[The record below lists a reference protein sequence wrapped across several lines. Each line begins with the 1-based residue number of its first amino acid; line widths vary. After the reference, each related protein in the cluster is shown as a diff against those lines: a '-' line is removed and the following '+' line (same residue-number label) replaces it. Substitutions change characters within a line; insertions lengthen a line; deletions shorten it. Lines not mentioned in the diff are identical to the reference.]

1 MPAPSLSTEVHR
13 ISEFQAHLPAATS
26 LLIGVVTGGL
36 GLTVLWAVT
45 RHLNTIAHEGA
56 HAVMGSSVGGR
67 VGSVRLMRGGTGET
81 SVAGG
86 SRVMVGFA
94 GYLGPS
100 LFGLGA
106 AKLISFGHIVA
117 VLWAAL
123 LALAVLLPL
132 LRNAFGFASVIVT
145 GVLIFLAARYA
156 AVGVQVIVAYVIAWF
171 LLLSGVRVV
180 IEHGTDAA
188 DAGNLRK
195 WTRLPPGVW
204 TGLWL
209 AGTVASLV
217 AGIVLLT

>member
-1 MPAPSLSTEVHR
+1 MPAPLSTEVHR
-13 ISEFQAHLPAATS
+13 ITEFQAQLPSATS
-26 LLIGVVTGGL
+26 LLIGVVSGGL

-67 VGSVRLMRGGTGET
+67 VGGVRLLPSGAGET

-86 SRVMVGFA
+86 SRVMVGIA

-132 LRNAFGFASVIVT
+132 LRNAFGFTAVIVT
-145 GVLIFLAARYA
+145 GVLIFLLARYA

-180 IEHGTDAA
+180 IEHGTAA
-188 DAGNLRK
+188 VDAGNLRK
-195 WTRLPPGVW
+195 WTRLP
-204 TGLWL
+204 TGLWSGIWL
-209 AGTVASLV
+209 AGTIAALV
-217 AGIVLLT
+217 AGVVLLT